1 MFQKKKI
8 LNLTNKP
15 GLLHKKSKESDKFK
29 EMHKENGVSKTCKS
43 VKKSSKTQS
52 YNEFKQF

>member
-52 YNEFKQF
+52 YNEFK